1 MQVIKGRLFMKK
13 REQGILTVEA
23 SIVLTLMLLFILFL
37 FSFGRV
43 YRAQN
48 LASHATLQS
57 ADAVAMESYLRETA
71 LQTDVSEVVHLASHI
86 TESSAISA
94 ESLESLRSANLP
106 KIARQ
111 KFIAAIASS
120 EAKADEKLKS
130 MGVKN
135 GLAGVDFS
143 ECKC

>member
-1 MQVIKGRLFMKK
+1 MKK

-48 LASHATLQS
+48 LVSHATLQS
-57 ADAVAMESYLRETA
+57 ADAVALESYLRETA
-71 LQTDVSEVVHLASHI
+71 LQSDVSEVVNLASHI

-111 KFIAAIASS
+111 KFIAAIAR
-120 EAKADEKLKS
+120 
-130 MGVKN
+130 
-135 GLAGVDFS
+135 
-143 ECKC
+143 